1 MIKVAGTS
9 FKGLIIKSKIR
20 WQRDAFYQSFKTYEW
35 TKYYDNV
42 RQKNIFGDKK
52 WLFYRLKILRKSLL
66 SFQGL
71 QGEIKHLYRGF
82 AFIQSKMV
90 LDNGGIMVLRSK
102 MLLQAGGSKVSWVY
116 SCCSVNLL
124 LQLIY

>member
-1 MIKVAGTS
+1 MMINVRKKNIVS
-9 FKGLIIKSKIR
+9 DVRCL
-20 WQRDAFYQSFKTYEW
+20 FYQ
-35 TKYYDNV
+35 
-42 RQKNIFGDKK
+42 
-52 WLFYRLKILRKSLL
+52 LKILRKTSL

-102 MLLQAGGSKVSWVY
+102 MLLQAGGSKVSWV
-116 SCCSVNLL
+116 
-124 LQLIY
+124 